1 MQRLENLKFLN
12 LSHSHCLVQTPDFS
26 NMPNLEKLIL
36 KDCPRLS
43 EVSHTIGHLHKVLII
58 NLKDCTS
65 LRNLPR
71 TIYSLKSLKTLILS
85 GCLIIDKLEEDL
97 EQMESLTTLIVD
109 NTAITK
115 VPFSVARSKSIEYIS
130 LCGYKG
136 YSREVFPSIIQ
147 TWMSPTNNLSSF
159 VQTPT
164 GMSSLM
170 LD

>member
-26 NMPNLEKLIL
+26 HMPNLEKLIL

-85 GCLIIDKLEEDL
+85 GCLIIDKLEGLGTNGVFNHSD
-97 EQMESLTTLIVD
+97 
-109 NTAITK
+109 
-115 VPFSVARSKSIEYIS
+115 
-130 LCGYKG
+130 CG
-136 YSREVFPSIIQ
+136 
-147 TWMSPTNNLSSF
+147 
-159 VQTPT
+159 
-164 GMSSLM
+164 
-170 LD
+170 